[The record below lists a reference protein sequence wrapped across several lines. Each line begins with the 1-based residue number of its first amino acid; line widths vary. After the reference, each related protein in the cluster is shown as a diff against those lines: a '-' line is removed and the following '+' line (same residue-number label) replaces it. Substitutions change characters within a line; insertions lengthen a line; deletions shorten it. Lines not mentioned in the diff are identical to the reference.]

1 MLNLQVETPDRWLNQ
16 VDEDLDQVLLDHAHC
31 ELSAARTAL
40 NLMVAYVLY
49 EPVTIE
55 MTRIINEE
63 LDHFHQVLEQLNRLD
78 IDFKRQQPGHYGK
91 RLNALVRNEEPMRG
105 VDRLLVAALI
115 EARSCERFCLLRD
128 HVSDPELADFY
139 GSLFESEAGHY
150 ATYVQLAK
158 DFMPSDVVD
167 QRLDELA
174 KEEAEMKKRNQLE
187 ALKGEVGD
195 VE

>member
-31 ELSAARTAL
+31 ELTAARTAL

-49 EPVTIE
+49 EPLTVE

-91 RLNALVRNEEPMRG
+91 RLNALVRSEEPLRG
-105 VDRLLVAALI
+105 VDRLLIAALI

-128 HVSDPELADFY
+128 HVRDPELADFY

-158 DFMPSDVVD
+158 DFMPSDEVD

-174 KEEAEMKKRNQLE
+174 SEEAQIIIEGYSRARMHS
-187 ALKGEVGD
+187 
-195 VE
+195 

>member
-49 EPVTIE
+49 EPLTVE

-78 IDFKRQQPGHYGK
+78 IDFKRQQSGHYGK
-91 RLNALVRNEEPMRG
+91 RLNALVRSEEPMRG
-105 VDRLLVAALI
+105 VDRLLIAALI

-128 HVSDPELADFY
+128 HVRDPELADFY

-174 KEEAEMKKRNQLE
+174 SEEAQIILE
-187 ALKGEVGD
+187 GYSRARMHS
-195 VE
+195 

>member
-49 EPVTIE
+49 EPLTVE

-91 RLNALVRNEEPMRG
+91 RLNALVRSEEPMRG
-105 VDRLLVAALI
+105 VDRLLIAALI

-128 HVSDPELADFY
+128 HVRDPELADFY

-174 KEEAEMKKRNQLE
+174 SEEAQIILE
-187 ALKGEVGD
+187 GYLHARMHS
-195 VE
+195 

>member
-16 VDEDLDQVLLDHAHC
+16 VDENLDQVLLDHAHC

-49 EPVTIE
+49 EPLTVE

-91 RLNALVRNEEPMRG
+91 RLNALVRSEEPMRG

-115 EARSCERFCLLRD
+115 EARSCERFCLLKD
-128 HVSDPELADFY
+128 HVRDPELADFY

-158 DFMPSDVVD
+158 NFMPSDIVD

-174 KEEAEMKKRNQLE
+174 SEEAQIILE
-187 ALKGEVGD
+187 GYSRARMHS
-195 VE
+195 

>member
-49 EPVTIE
+49 EPLTVE

-78 IDFKRQQPGHYGK
+78 IDFKRQQSGHYGK
-91 RLNALVRNEEPMRG
+91 RLNALVRSEEPMRG
-105 VDRLLVAALI
+105 VDRLLIAALI

-128 HVSDPELADFY
+128 HVRDPELADFY

-158 DFMPSDVVD
+158 NFMPSDIVD

-174 KEEAEMKKRNQLE
+174 SEEAQIILE
-187 ALKGEVGD
+187 GYSRARMHS
-195 VE
+195 

>member
-1 MLNLQVETPDRWLNQ
+1 VLNLQVETPDRWLNQ
-16 VDEDLDQVLLDHAHC
+16 VDENLDQVLLDHAHC

-49 EPVTIE
+49 EPLTVE

-91 RLNALVRNEEPMRG
+91 RLNALVRSEEPMRG

-128 HVSDPELADFY
+128 HVRDPELADFY

-158 DFMPSDVVD
+158 NFMPSDIVD
-167 QRLDELA
+167 QRLDQLA
-174 KEEAEMKKRNQLE
+174 SEEAQIILE
-187 ALKGEVGD
+187 GYSLARMHS
-195 VE
+195 

>member
-49 EPVTIE
+49 EPLTVE

-78 IDFKRQQPGHYGK
+78 IDFKRQQSGHYGK
-91 RLNALVRNEEPMRG
+91 RLNALVRSEEPMRG
-105 VDRLLVAALI
+105 VDRLLIAALI

-128 HVSDPELADFY
+128 HIRDPELADFY

-158 DFMPSDVVD
+158 DFMPSDEVD

-174 KEEAEMKKRNQLE
+174 SEEAQIILE
-187 ALKGEVGD
+187 GYSRARMHS
-195 VE
+195 

>member
-49 EPVTIE
+49 EPLTVE

-78 IDFKRQQPGHYGK
+78 IDFKRQQSGHYGK
-91 RLNALVRNEEPMRG
+91 RLNALVRSEEPMRG
-105 VDRLLVAALI
+105 VDRLLIAALI

-128 HVSDPELADFY
+128 HVRDPELADFY

-174 KEEAEMKKRNQLE
+174 GEEAQIILE
-187 ALKGEVGD
+187 GYSRARMHS
-195 VE
+195 

>member
-49 EPVTIE
+49 EPLTVE

-91 RLNALVRNEEPMRG
+91 RLNALVRSEEPLRG
-105 VDRLLVAALI
+105 VDRLLIAALI

-128 HVSDPELADFY
+128 HVRDPELADFY

-158 DFMPSDVVD
+158 DFMPSDIVD

-174 KEEAEMKKRNQLE
+174 SEEAQIILE
-187 ALKGEVGD
+187 GYSRARMHS
-195 VE
+195 

>member
-49 EPVTIE
+49 EPLTVE

-78 IDFKRQQPGHYGK
+78 IDLKRQQPGHYGK
-91 RLNALVRNEEPMRG
+91 RLNALVRSEEPMRG

-128 HVSDPELADFY
+128 HVRDPELADFY

-158 DFMPSDVVD
+158 DFMPSDIVD

-174 KEEAEMKKRNQLE
+174 SEEAQIILE
-187 ALKGEVGD
+187 GYSLARMHS
-195 VE
+195 

>member
-1 MLNLQVETPDRWLNQ
+1 VLNLQVETPDRWLNQ

-49 EPVTIE
+49 EPLTVE

-78 IDFKRQQPGHYGK
+78 IDFKRQQSGHYGK
-91 RLNALVRNEEPMRG
+91 RLNALVRSEEPMRG
-105 VDRLLVAALI
+105 VDRLLIAALI

-128 HVSDPELADFY
+128 HVRDPELADFY

-174 KEEAEMKKRNQLE
+174 GEEAQIILE
-187 ALKGEVGD
+187 GYSRARMHS
-195 VE
+195 

>member
-16 VDEDLDQVLLDHAHC
+16 VDENLDQVLLDHAHC

-49 EPVTIE
+49 EPLTVE

-91 RLNALVRNEEPMRG
+91 RLNALVRSEEPMRG

-128 HVSDPELADFY
+128 HVRDPELADFY

-158 DFMPSDVVD
+158 NLMPSDIVD

-174 KEEAEMKKRNQLE
+174 SEEAQIILE
-187 ALKGEVGD
+187 GYSLARMHS
-195 VE
+195 

>member
-1 MLNLQVETPDRWLNQ
+1 MLNLQADTPDRWLNQ
-16 VDEDLDQVLLDHAHC
+16 VDEDLEQVLLDHAHC

-49 EPVTIE
+49 EPLTVE

-63 LDHFHQVLEQLNRLD
+63 LDHFHQVMDQLHRLD

-91 RLNALVRNEEPMRG
+91 RLNALIRNEEPMRV

-115 EARSCERFCLLRD
+115 EARSCERFSLLRD
-128 HVSDPELADFY
+128 HIRDPELAEFY

-158 DFMPSDVVD
+158 DFMPAELVD
-167 QRLDELA
+167 ERLAELG
-174 KEEAEMKKRNQLE
+174 KEEAEIILE
-187 ALKGEVGD
+187 GYPRARMHS
-195 VE
+195 

>member
-49 EPVTIE
+49 EPLTVE

-78 IDFKRQQPGHYGK
+78 IDFKRQQSGHYGK
-91 RLNALVRNEEPMRG
+91 RLNALVRSEEPMRG
-105 VDRLLVAALI
+105 VDRLLIAALI

-128 HVSDPELADFY
+128 HVRDPELADFY

-158 DFMPSDVVD
+158 NFMPSDIVD
-167 QRLDELA
+167 QRLDQLA
-174 KEEAEMKKRNQLE
+174 SEEAQIILE
-187 ALKGEVGD
+187 GYSRARMHS
-195 VE
+195 

>member
-1 MLNLQVETPDRWLNQ
+1 MLNLQVETPDRWVNQ

-49 EPVTIE
+49 EPLTVE

-78 IDFKRQQPGHYGK
+78 IDFKRQQSGHYGK
-91 RLNALVRNEEPMRG
+91 RLNALVRSEEPMRG
-105 VDRLLVAALI
+105 VDRLLIAALI

-128 HVSDPELADFY
+128 HVRDPELADFY

-158 DFMPSDVVD
+158 DFMPSDEVD

-174 KEEAEMKKRNQLE
+174 SEEAQIILE
-187 ALKGEVGD
+187 GYSRARMHS
-195 VE
+195 

>member
-49 EPVTIE
+49 EPLTVE

-91 RLNALVRNEEPMRG
+91 RLNALVRSEEPMRG

-115 EARSCERFCLLRD
+115 EARSCERFCLLKD
-128 HVSDPELADFY
+128 HVRDPELADFY

-158 DFMPSDVVD
+158 NFMPSDIVD

-174 KEEAEMKKRNQLE
+174 SEEAQIILE
-187 ALKGEVGD
+187 GYSLARMHS
-195 VE
+195 

>member
-49 EPVTIE
+49 EPLTVE

-91 RLNALVRNEEPMRG
+91 RLNALVRSEEPMRG

-115 EARSCERFCLLRD
+115 EARSCERFCLLKD
-128 HVSDPELADFY
+128 HVRDPELADFY

-158 DFMPSDVVD
+158 NFMPSDIVD

-174 KEEAEMKKRNQLE
+174 SEEAQIILE
-187 ALKGEVGD
+187 GYSRARMHS
-195 VE
+195 

>member
-1 MLNLQVETPDRWLNQ
+1 MLNLQADTPDRWLTQ
-16 VDEDLDQVLLDHAHC
+16 VDENLDQVLLDHAHC

-49 EPVTIE
+49 EPLTVE

-63 LDHFHQVLEQLNRLD
+63 LDHFHQVVDQLHRLD

-91 RLNALVRNEEPMRG
+91 RLNALIRNEEPMRV

-115 EARSCERFCLLRD
+115 EARSCERFSLLRD
-128 HVSDPELADFY
+128 HIRDPELAEFY

-158 DFMPSDVVD
+158 DFMPAELVD
-167 QRLDELA
+167 ERLAELG
-174 KEEAEMKKRNQLE
+174 KEEAEIILE
-187 ALKGEVGD
+187 GYPRARMHS
-195 VE
+195 

>member
-49 EPVTIE
+49 EPLTVE

-78 IDFKRQQPGHYGK
+78 IDLKRQQPGHYGK
-91 RLNALVRNEEPMRG
+91 RLNALVRSEEPLRG
-105 VDRLLVAALI
+105 VDRLLIAALI

-128 HVSDPELADFY
+128 HVRDPELADFY

-158 DFMPSDVVD
+158 DFMPSDIVD

-174 KEEAEMKKRNQLE
+174 SEEAQIILE
-187 ALKGEVGD
+187 GYSRARMHS
-195 VE
+195 

>member
-16 VDEDLDQVLLDHAHC
+16 VDENLDQVLLDHAHC

-49 EPVTIE
+49 EPLTVE

-91 RLNALVRNEEPMRG
+91 RLNALVRSEEPMRG

-128 HVSDPELADFY
+128 HVRDPELADFY

-158 DFMPSDVVD
+158 DFMPSDIVD

-174 KEEAEMKKRNQLE
+174 SEEAQIILE
-187 ALKGEVGD
+187 GYSLARMHS
-195 VE
+195 

>member
-1 MLNLQVETPDRWLNQ
+1 VLNLQVETPDRWLNQ

-49 EPVTIE
+49 EPLTVE

-78 IDFKRQQPGHYGK
+78 IDFKRQQSGHYGK
-91 RLNALVRNEEPMRG
+91 RLNALVRSEEPMRG
-105 VDRLLVAALI
+105 VDRLLIAALI

-128 HVSDPELADFY
+128 HVRDPELADFY

-158 DFMPSDVVD
+158 NFMPSDIVD

-174 KEEAEMKKRNQLE
+174 SEEAQIILE
-187 ALKGEVGD
+187 GYSRARMHS
-195 VE
+195 

>member
-49 EPVTIE
+49 EPLTVE

-91 RLNALVRNEEPMRG
+91 RLNALVRSEEPMRG

-128 HVSDPELADFY
+128 HVRDPELADFY

-158 DFMPSDVVD
+158 DFMPSDIVD

-174 KEEAEMKKRNQLE
+174 SEEAQIILE
-187 ALKGEVGD
+187 GYSRARMHS
-195 VE
+195 

>member
-31 ELSAARTAL
+31 ELSDARTAL

-115 EARSCERFCLLRD
+115 EARSCARFCLLRD

-174 KEEAEMKKRNQLE
+174 KEEAEIVLE
-187 ALKGEVGD
+187 GYPRARMHS
-195 VE
+195 

>member
-1 MLNLQVETPDRWLNQ
+1 VLNLQVETPDRWLNQ

-49 EPVTIE
+49 EPLTVE

-78 IDFKRQQPGHYGK
+78 IDFKRQQSGHYGK
-91 RLNALVRNEEPMRG
+91 RLNALVRSEEPMRG
-105 VDRLLVAALI
+105 VDRLLIAALI

-128 HVSDPELADFY
+128 HIRDPELADFY

-174 KEEAEMKKRNQLE
+174 SEEAQIILE
-187 ALKGEVGD
+187 GYSRARMHS
-195 VE
+195 

>member
-1 MLNLQVETPDRWLNQ
+1 VLNLQVETPDRWLNQ

-49 EPVTIE
+49 EPLTVE

-91 RLNALVRNEEPMRG
+91 RLNALVRSEEPMRG

-128 HVSDPELADFY
+128 HVRDPELADFY

-158 DFMPSDVVD
+158 DFMPSDIVD

-174 KEEAEMKKRNQLE
+174 SEEAQIILE
-187 ALKGEVGD
+187 GYSLARMHS
-195 VE
+195 

>member
-49 EPVTIE
+49 EPLTVE

-91 RLNALVRNEEPMRG
+91 RLNALVRSEEPMRG
-105 VDRLLVAALI
+105 IDRLLVAALI

-128 HVSDPELADFY
+128 HVRDPELADFY

-158 DFMPSDVVD
+158 NFMPSDIVD

-174 KEEAEMKKRNQLE
+174 SEEAQIILE
-187 ALKGEVGD
+187 GYSRARMHS
-195 VE
+195 

>member
-49 EPVTIE
+49 EPLTVE

-78 IDFKRQQPGHYGK
+78 IDFKRQQSGHYGK
-91 RLNALVRNEEPMRG
+91 RLNALVRSEEPMRG
-105 VDRLLVAALI
+105 VDRLLIAALI

-128 HVSDPELADFY
+128 HVRDPELADFY

-158 DFMPSDVVD
+158 DFMPSDIVD

-174 KEEAEMKKRNQLE
+174 SEEAQIILE
-187 ALKGEVGD
+187 GYSRARMHS
-195 VE
+195 

>member
-49 EPVTIE
+49 ETLTVE

-91 RLNALVRNEEPMRG
+91 RLNALVRSEEPLRG

-128 HVSDPELADFY
+128 HVRDPELADFY

-158 DFMPSDVVD
+158 DFMPSDIVD

-174 KEEAEMKKRNQLE
+174 SEEAQIILE
-187 ALKGEVGD
+187 GYSRARMHS
-195 VE
+195 

>member
-1 MLNLQVETPDRWLNQ
+1 MLNLQVETPDRWLHQ
-16 VDEDLDQVLLDHAHC
+16 VDADLDQVLLDHAHC

-40 NLMVAYVLY
+40 NLKVAYVLY
-49 EPVTIE
+49 EPLTVE

-78 IDFKRQQPGHYGK
+78 IDLKRQQPGHYGK
-91 RLNALVRNEEPMRG
+91 RLNALVRSEEPMRG

-115 EARSCERFCLLRD
+115 EARSCERFCLLRA
-128 HVSDPELADFY
+128 HVRDPELADFY

-158 DFMPSDVVD
+158 DFMPSDIVD

-174 KEEAEMKKRNQLE
+174 SEEAQIILE
-187 ALKGEVGD
+187 GYSLARMHS
-195 VE
+195 

>member
-49 EPVTIE
+49 EPLTVE

-78 IDFKRQQPGHYGK
+78 IDFKRQQSGHYGK
-91 RLNALVRNEEPMRG
+91 RLNALVRSEEPMRG
-105 VDRLLVAALI
+105 VDRLLIAALI

-128 HVSDPELADFY
+128 HIRDPELADFY

-174 KEEAEMKKRNQLE
+174 SEEAQIIIEGYSRARMHS
-187 ALKGEVGD
+187 
-195 VE
+195 

>member
-1 MLNLQVETPDRWLNQ
+1 VLNLQVETPDRWLNQ

-49 EPVTIE
+49 EPLTVE

-78 IDFKRQQPGHYGK
+78 IDFKRQQSGHYGK
-91 RLNALVRNEEPMRG
+91 RLNALVRSEEPMRG
-105 VDRLLVAALI
+105 VDRLLIAALI

-128 HVSDPELADFY
+128 HVRDPELADFY

-158 DFMPSDVVD
+158 DFMPSDEVD

-174 KEEAEMKKRNQLE
+174 SEEAQIILE
-187 ALKGEVGD
+187 GYSRARMHS
-195 VE
+195 

>member
-49 EPVTIE
+49 EPLTVE

-91 RLNALVRNEEPMRG
+91 RLNALVRSEEPMRG

-128 HVSDPELADFY
+128 HVRDPELADFY

-158 DFMPSDVVD
+158 NFMPSDIVD

-174 KEEAEMKKRNQLE
+174 SEEAQIILE
-187 ALKGEVGD
+187 GYSRARMHS
-195 VE
+195 

>member
-49 EPVTIE
+49 EPLTVE

-78 IDFKRQQPGHYGK
+78 IDFKRQQSGHYGK
-91 RLNALVRNEEPMRG
+91 RLNALVRSEEPMRG
-105 VDRLLVAALI
+105 VDRLLIAALI

-128 HVSDPELADFY
+128 HVRDPELADFY

-158 DFMPSDVVD
+158 NFMPSDIVD

-174 KEEAEMKKRNQLE
+174 SEEAQIILE
-187 ALKGEVGD
+187 GYSLARMHS
-195 VE
+195 

>member
-1 MLNLQVETPDRWLNQ
+1 MLNLQVEPADRWLNQ

-49 EPVTIE
+49 EPLTVE

-78 IDFKRQQPGHYGK
+78 IDFKRQQSGHYGK
-91 RLNALVRNEEPMRG
+91 RLNALVRSEEPMRG
-105 VDRLLVAALI
+105 VDRLLIAALI

-128 HVSDPELADFY
+128 HVRDPELADFY

-174 KEEAEMKKRNQLE
+174 SEEAQIILE
-187 ALKGEVGD
+187 GYSRARMHS
-195 VE
+195 

>member
-49 EPVTIE
+49 EPLTVE

-78 IDFKRQQPGHYGK
+78 IDFKRQQSGHYGK
-91 RLNALVRNEEPMRG
+91 RLNALVRSEEPMRG
-105 VDRLLVAALI
+105 VDRLLIAALI

-128 HVSDPELADFY
+128 HIRDPELADFY

-158 DFMPSDVVD
+158 DFMPSDEVD

-174 KEEAEMKKRNQLE
+174 GEEAQIILE
-187 ALKGEVGD
+187 GYSRARMHS
-195 VE
+195 

>member
-174 KEEAEMKKRNQLE
+174 KEEAEIVLE
-187 ALKGEVGD
+187 GYPRARMHS
-195 VE
+195 

>member
-49 EPVTIE
+49 EPLTVE

-78 IDFKRQQPGHYGK
+78 IDFKRQQSGHYGK
-91 RLNALVRNEEPMRG
+91 RLNALVRSEEPMRG
-105 VDRLLVAALI
+105 VDRLLIAALI

-128 HVSDPELADFY
+128 HVRDPELADFY

-158 DFMPSDVVD
+158 DFMPSDEVD

-174 KEEAEMKKRNQLE
+174 SEEAQIILE
-187 ALKGEVGD
+187 GYSRARRHC
-195 VE
+195 

>member
-49 EPVTIE
+49 EPLTVE

-91 RLNALVRNEEPMRG
+91 RLNALVRSEEPLRG

-128 HVSDPELADFY
+128 HVRDPELADFY

-158 DFMPSDVVD
+158 NFMPSDIVD

-174 KEEAEMKKRNQLE
+174 SEEAQIILE
-187 ALKGEVGD
+187 GYSLARMHS
-195 VE
+195 

>member
-78 IDFKRQQPGHYGK
+78 IDFRRQQPGHYGK

-174 KEEAEMKKRNQLE
+174 KEEAEIVLE
-187 ALKGEVGD
+187 GYPRARMHS
-195 VE
+195 

>member
-49 EPVTIE
+49 EPLTVE

-78 IDFKRQQPGHYGK
+78 IDFKRQQSGHYGK
-91 RLNALVRNEEPMRG
+91 RLNALVRSEEPMRG
-105 VDRLLVAALI
+105 VDRLLIAALI

-128 HVSDPELADFY
+128 HVRDPELADFY

-158 DFMPSDVVD
+158 DFMPSDEVD

-174 KEEAEMKKRNQLE
+174 SEEAQIILE
-187 ALKGEVGD
+187 GYSRARMHS
-195 VE
+195 